1 MRNDNKIFDIGYI
14 NKELE
19 KNPFTNVSKIVSGA
33 IEDAILTMR
42 LKPGEKLIISSIA
55 SQLGIST
62 TPVREAI
69 DRLLGQR
76 IIKKKNKENRIKYLK
91 LRCRKLKICFLS
103 EKR

>member
-42 LKPGEKLIISSIA
+42 LN
-55 SQLGIST
+55 
-62 TPVREAI
+62 PV
-69 DRLLGQR
+69 
-76 IIKKKNKENRIKYLK
+76 KNL
-91 LRCRKLKICFLS
+91 
-103 EKR
+103 